1 MKASERVTAAE
12 AAIAC
17 EKNPTA
23 IEAATSVA
31 APTNHFSCWRSSP
44 LDRRKRTTTETA
56 ESTNVSGRPNTAMM
70 KTGSTNPGSPR
81 TALFEPANGSDQIL
95 VARVME
101 PAERLTS
108 TRPVSQATGR
118 HVLEGRCP
126 VGNSR
131 NRNGSRQIAIGNR

>member
-1 MKASERVTAAE
+1 MMRSMSYRRYLRTAIAIATSMKASERVTAAE

-56 ESTNVSGRPNTAMM
+56 ESTNVSGRPNTAIM
-70 KTGSTNPGSPR
+70 KTGKTNQGSPR
-81 TALFEPANGSDQIL
+81 TALSETANGSDQTL
-95 VARVME
+95 VARVIE
-101 PAERLTS
+101 PAVRHTS
-108 TRPVSQATGR
+108 TR
-118 HVLEGRCP
+118 
-126 VGNSR
+126 
-131 NRNGSRQIAIGNR
+131 